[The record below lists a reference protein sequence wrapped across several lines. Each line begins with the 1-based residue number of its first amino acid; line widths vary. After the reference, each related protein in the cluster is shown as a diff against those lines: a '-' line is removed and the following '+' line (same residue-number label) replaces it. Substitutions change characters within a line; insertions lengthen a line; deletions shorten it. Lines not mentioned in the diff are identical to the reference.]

1 MSRGRNRVQRHE
13 RPAVL
18 EPERERVASVA
29 RRLAGAGLVIGTAG
43 NVSAR
48 RGDLVAITPT
58 GAGLETLAGEQVAVV
73 DLDGAQRDGELEPT
87 SELDLHLGI
96 YRRYEAG
103 GVVHTHAPHATALG
117 CVLDELP
124 VVHYSL
130 LALGG
135 PVRVAGY
142 ATFGT
147 EELAEQTLAALA
159 DRSAALMANH
169 GTIAH
174 GADVEQALEHT
185 LLLEWGCELYWRAA
199 MVAGPERVRALGAAQ
214 CEAVLEAK
222 RERGYGTVKRR
233 ERAPG

>member
-1 MSRGRNRVQRHE
+1 MLE
-13 RPAVL
+13 R
-18 EPERERVASVA
+18 ERERVAAAA
-29 RRLAGAGLVIGTAG
+29 RRLADAGLVIGTAG

-48 RGDLVAITPT
+48 AGELVAITPT
-58 GAGLETLAGEQVAVV
+58 GAALETLSAEQVAVI
-73 DLDGAQRDGELEPT
+73 DLDGEQRDGELEPT
-87 SELDLHLGI
+87 SELELHLGI
-96 YRRYEAG
+96 YRRYGAG
-103 GVVHTHAPHATALG
+103 AVVHTHAPYATALA
-117 CVLDELP
+117 CALDELP

-147 EELAEQTLAALA
+147 DELADRTLAALA
-159 DRSAALMANH
+159 DRSAALMSNH

-174 GADVEQALEHT
+174 GSDVEQALEHT

-199 MVAGPERVRALGAAQ
+199 ALAGQAGVRTLDAAQ

-222 RERGYGTVKRR
+222 RERGYGTLKRR
-233 ERAPG
+233 REGAAK

>member
-1 MSRGRNRVQRHE
+1 M
-13 RPAVL
+13 L
-18 EPERERVASVA
+18 EDERERVARAA
-29 RRLAGAGLVIGTAG
+29 RQLASAGLVIGTAG

-48 RGDLVAITPT
+48 AGELVAITPT
-58 GAGLETLAGEQVAVV
+58 GAELGTLTSAEVAVV
-73 DLDGAQRDGELEPT
+73 DLDGEQRDGELEPT
-87 SELDLHLGI
+87 SELELHLGI
-96 YRRYEAG
+96 YHRYDAG
-103 GVVHTHAPHATALG
+103 GVVHTHAPYATALG

-147 EELAEQTLAALA
+147 DELAEQTLAALD
-159 DRSAALMANH
+159 DRSAALMGNH
-169 GTIAH
+169 GTVAL
-174 GADVEQALEHT
+174 GADVEAALEHT

-199 MVAGPERVRALGAAQ
+199 MLGHPRVLDEAQ
-214 CEAVLEAK
+214 CEAVLNAK

>member
-1 MSRGRNRVQRHE
+1 MLE
-13 RPAVL
+13 R
-18 EPERERVASVA
+18 ERERVARAA
-29 RRLAGAGLVIGTAG
+29 RRLADGGLVIGTAG

-48 RGDLVAITPT
+48 ADELVAITPT
-58 GAGLETLAGEQVAVV
+58 GAALETLGADQVAVV
-73 DLDGAQRDGELEPT
+73 DLDGEQRDGELEPT
-87 SELDLHLGI
+87 SELELHLGI
-96 YRRYEAG
+96 YRRYDAG

-147 EELAEQTLAALA
+147 EELAEQTLAAL
-159 DRSAALMANH
+159 DGRRAALMANH

-174 GADVEQALEHT
+174 GSDVEQALEHT

-199 MVAGPERVRALGAAQ
+199 MLAGGGGIRILDAAQ
-214 CEAVLEAK
+214 CEAVLNAK

-233 ERAPG
+233 EHTPG